1 MATFANIVI
10 NDGQAA
16 PVAHTFAVKSNDLR
30 VTKYED
36 RVGGVPIG
44 YGKLEIVTKDINK
57 NNRRVS
63 LSIEVPVLEA
73 VSGANPQGFTPAA
86 SVNHF
91 EKVDVN
97 FTLNSRSTT
106 QNRKDILAY
115 AKNALALALMTSL
128 VVDGEEISG

>member
-10 NDGQAA
+10 NDGQSTPA
-16 PVAHTFAVKSNDLR
+16 AHTFAVKSNDLR

-44 YGKLEIVTKDINK
+44 FGKLEIVTKDINK

-63 LSIEVPVLEA
+63 LSIEAPVLEA

-91 EKVDVN
+91 EKVDIN

>member
-1 MATFANIVI
+1 MALFANII
-10 NDGQAA
+10 IKDGQPT

-30 VTKYED
+30 VSKYED
-36 RVGGVPIG
+36 RAGGVPIG
-44 YGKLEIVTKDINK
+44 YGKLDIVTKDINK

-63 LSIEVPVLEA
+63 LAIEVPVLEA

-91 EKVDVN
+91 EKVDIN

-106 QNRKDILAY
+106 QNRRDILAY
-115 AKNALALALMTSL
+115 AINALTLELVKSL